1 MSARRVLGFLSLQ
14 KTVKES
20 LTVYAD
26 LCGLGA
32 GTPISVKDLA
42 SFFCQAGLR
51 PMQGTSITPG
61 DIVAWFRDIITPPPP
76 GDPGIVTALVE
87 RFDVEPFSD
96 FSAK

>member
-32 GTPISVKDLA
+32 GTSISVKDLA
-42 SFFCQAGLR
+42 NFFGKGKEMAR
-51 PMQGTSITPG
+51 TE
-61 DIVAWFRDIITPPPP
+61 IVKSLWDYIKEHDLQNP
-76 GDPGIVTALVE
+76 E
-87 RFDVEPFSD
+87 NN
-96 FSAK
+96 AKNAKT